1 MKIAD
6 DDQRA
11 GDNGDRDAQR
21 ALHPAAVIA
30 DAPSAVS
37 VDAMLQAALTHHSAA
52 RVAEASALYQ
62 QILTARPDHADALH
76 FAGLLVCETGDIAAG
91 IERVKQSIRLHPN
104 AIYYNNF
111 GNTLTRQRRYTEA
124 IAAYREALARKPD
137 YVEAHSNLGNAL
149 REAGDYVA
157 AVDSCANALALAP
170 DYAEAWNN
178 LGNAFK
184 DDGNDD
190 AALKS
195 FTKALS
201 LRPDYAE
208 AHNNLGNVY
217 EKQSRVAEATDCY
230 RRAIALKPGIASMH
244 NNLGN
249 VLRDQGFLVD
259 AATSF
264 RQAIALDADLLA
276 ARSNLLLQL
285 NFMPQVPHA
294 EQIAEARRF
303 GERQIARARQLTH
316 AAPRA
321 ADAGRRLKV
330 GFVSGDLKAHP
341 VGFFLENVIAQI
353 DTAQVE
359 LVAWVTQ
366 RQEDATTARLKPH
379 FVAWHCLDGSDDETA
394 ARRIRADGIDILVD
408 LSGHTTHNRLSMFAW
423 KPAPVQVSWLGYF
436 ATTGVGAI
444 DYILGDRYVLQA
456 HEASHFVER
465 AWRLPDSY
473 LCFTPPTPEIPLGPR
488 PMSTSGAVTFGCFN
502 HLVKLNDAVVALWAR
517 VLHAVPDS
525 CLILKTKQ
533 FDDPVVQHVTG
544 ARFAAHG
551 IDTARLTLEGQSP
564 RGELLATYNR
574 VDIAL
579 DPYPYP
585 GGVTTVE
592 ALWMGVPVLTRRG
605 DRFLSHVGESILN
618 TVGLPQWIAADD
630 DDYVAKAVAF
640 ATGHDHLK
648 NLKAGLRQQLLA
660 SPLCDAPRFARNLD
674 AAFRGMW
681 RQYVA
686 DAQMRE
692 AHSLARAGTPSA
704 IDPHRNPLENVPN
717 HAGRIAP

>member
-6 DDQRA
+6 NDQCADDTGARNVQ
-11 GDNGDRDAQR
+11 
-21 ALHPAAVIA
+21 HPAATIA
-30 DAPSAVS
+30 DAPSPVAA
-37 VDAMLQAALTHHSAA
+37 DTLLQAALAHHSAA
-52 RVAEASALYQ
+52 RVAEASALYR
-62 QILTARPDHADALH
+62 QILAEQPDHADALH
-76 FAGLLVCETGDIAAG
+76 FAGLLACDTGDTGDIATG
-91 IERVKQSIRLHPN
+91 IEQMKQSIRLHPN

-111 GNTLTRQRRYTEA
+111 GNTLTRQSRYTEA

-137 YVEAHSNLGNAL
+137 YVEAHNNLGNAL
-149 REAGDYVA
+149 REAGDYAA

-170 DYAEAWNN
+170 DYAQAWNN

-184 DDGNDD
+184 DDGNDA

-201 LRPDYAE
+201 LQPDYAE

-217 EKQSRVAEATDCY
+217 EKQSRFAEATDCY

-249 VLRDQGFLVD
+249 VLRDQGLLID
-259 AATSF
+259 ATASF
-264 RQAIALDADLLA
+264 RQAIALDTDLLT

-285 NFMPQVPHA
+285 NLMPQVQHT

-303 GERQIARARQLTH
+303 GERQIARARPLTH

-321 ADAGRRLKV
+321 VEAGRRLKV
-330 GFVSGDLKAHP
+330 GFVSGDLKTHP
-341 VGFFLENVIAQI
+341 VGFFLESVVAHLDPKQIELIAY
-353 DTAQVE
+353 
-359 LVAWVTQ
+359 VTQ
-366 RQEDATTARLKPH
+366 RQEDATAARLKPH
-379 FVAWHCLDGSDDETA
+379 FAAWHGIDESDDETA
-394 ARRIRADGIDILVD
+394 ARRIRADGVDILVD

-423 KPAPVQVSWLGYF
+423 KPAPVQVTWLGYF
-436 ATTGVGAI
+436 ATTGVSAI
-444 DYILGDRYVLQA
+444 DYILGDQHVLPT

-473 LCFTPPTPEIPLGPR
+473 LCFTPPQLQVPAGPL
-488 PMSTSGAVTFGCFN
+488 PMSANGAVTFGCFN

-517 VLHAVPDS
+517 VLRAVPGS
-525 CLILKTKQ
+525 RLFLKTKQ
-533 FDDPVVQHVTG
+533 LDDASVGQATC

-551 IDTARLTLEGQSP
+551 IDVARLTLEGESS
-564 RGELLATYNR
+564 RRKLLATYNH

-585 GGVTTVE
+585 GGVTTLE

-630 DDYVAKAVAF
+630 HEYVAKAVAF
-640 ATGHDHLK
+640 AARHDYLK
-648 NLKAGLRQQLLA
+648 DLKAGLRQRLLA
-660 SPLCDAPRFARNLD
+660 SPLCDAPRFARNLE

-681 RQYVA
+681 CEYVS
-686 DAQMRE
+686 DPQV
-692 AHSLARAGTPSA
+692 HSHDRAGASPST
-704 IDPHRNPLENVPN
+704 DNSDRNPLENVPN